1 MGHVGTIHRST
12 RLNGGIAMNALTRR
26 TALVA
31 GFSTF
36 AIGRAR
42 AAEFTY
48 KIGTDVPDA
57 APINIYARKAADQIR
72 ERTNGRLDLQLYP
85 NNQLGG
91 DPAMFSQFRAGALE
105 CFFLSGTNSLSTLIP
120 KAAIYGLGFIY
131 KNDAE
136 VYSSLDGALG
146 NALRKQIRAVG
157 FYLPDKIW
165 ANGFRQ
171 ITSSP
176 HPIKSVND
184 LDGFKIRVPVSA
196 LWVSNFKAL
205 GASPTSL
212 PFNDVYSALQTHV
225 VDGQETPLA
234 LISTA
239 KFYEVQKYCAMSN
252 HMWDGWWCLF
262 GKAAWTALPTDIQKV
277 VDATMNENAELQ
289 RAALAE
295 ENGKL
300 RQQLAT
306 QGLTF
311 NDIDPAEF
319 QAKLRASGYYSQWK
333 QTFGDEL
340 WMLLEQTSGKLV

>member
-1 MGHVGTIHRST
+1 MHI
-12 RLNGGIAMNALTRR
+12 ITRR
-26 TALVA
+26 TALA
-31 GFSTF
+31 TGLSTF

-48 KIGTDVPDA
+48 KVGTDVPDA

-72 ERTNGRLDLQLYP
+72 ERTNGRLDLVLYP

-91 DPAMFSQFRAGALE
+91 DPAMFSQFRSGALE
-105 CFFLSGTNSLSTLIP
+105 CFFLSGTNSLSTLLP

-131 KNDAE
+131 KNDKD
-136 VYSSLDGALG
+136 VYASLDGALG
-146 NALRKQIRAVG
+146 EALRKQIRAAG
-157 FYLPDKIW
+157 FFLPDKIW

-171 ITSSP
+171 ITSATR
-176 HPIKSVND
+176 PIKTVQD
-184 LDGFKIRVPVSA
+184 LNGFKIRVPVSA
-196 LWVSNFKAL
+196 LWVSNFKSL
-205 GASPTSL
+205 GASPTSI
-212 PFNDVYSALQTHV
+212 PFSDVYSALQTHV

-239 KFYEVQKYCAMSN
+239 KLYEVQKYCAMSN

-262 GKAAWTALPTDIQKV
+262 GNAAWKALPADVQAIVNK
-277 VDATMNENAELQ
+277 TMNENAELQ
-289 RAALAE
+289 RVALAD
-295 ENGKL
+295 ENSRLQG
-300 RQQLAT
+300 QLAT

-319 QAKLRASGYYSQWK
+319 QAKLRTSGYYTQWK

-340 WMLLEQTSGKLV
+340 WALLEQTSGKLA

>member
-1 MGHVGTIHRST
+1 MR
-12 RLNGGIAMNALTRR
+12 ALARR
-26 TALVA
+26 TTLAA
-31 GFSTF
+31 GLSTF

-57 APINIYARKAADQIR
+57 APINVYARKAADQIR

-91 DPAMFSQFRAGALE
+91 DPAMFSQFRSGALE

-120 KAAIYGLGFIY
+120 RAAIYGLGFIY
-131 KNDAE
+131 KNDQE

-146 NALRKQIRAVG
+146 NALRQQVRTAG
-157 FYLPDKIW
+157 FFLPDKIW
-165 ANGFRQ
+165 GNGFRQ
-171 ITSSP
+171 ITSSTR
-176 HPIKSVND
+176 PIKTVKD
-184 LDGFKIRVPVSA
+184 LEGFKIRVPVSA
-196 LWVSNFKAL
+196 LWVSNFKSL
-205 GASPTSL
+205 GAAPTSI

-234 LISTA
+234 LISAA
-239 KFYEVQKYCAMSN
+239 KLYEVQKFCATSN

-262 GKAAWTALPTDIQKV
+262 GGAAWKALPADVQTI
-277 VDATMNENAELQ
+277 VDTTMNENAELQ
-289 RAALAE
+289 RVALAD
-295 ENGKL
+295 ENGRLQK
-300 RQQLAT
+300 QLAT

-319 QAKLRASGYYSQWK
+319 RAKLRSSGYYAQWR

-340 WMLLEQTSGKLV
+340 WALLEQTTGKLA